1 MGQTHQAGPQL
12 NRRVL
17 PVNPAF
23 GEHHHLLS
31 VGQQVDGQTQGG
43 HRRPSLVHREAAEP
57 LQKPALQPPHFGG
70 GHHEAAVAAT
80 DPTAS
85 GHRQHQGIPAGA
97 VRRCQQHRALMG
109 EMLWVQHQT
118 LTELKAQRQIL
129 GGEHRQ
135 GGPEAVD
142 ADTQAVFSGRQ
153 GRLQRADRIRCLR
166 T

>member
-1 MGQTHQAGPQL
+1 MD
-12 NRRVL
+12 
-17 PVNPAF
+17 PAF
-23 GEHHHLLS
+23 GEHHQLLTIR
-31 VGQQVDGQTQGG
+31 QQINGEPQSG
-43 HRRPSLVHREAAEP
+43 HRWTSLVHWKAAQP
-57 LQKPALQPPHFGG
+57 LQKPALQPLHFGG
-70 GHHEAAVAAT
+70 GHHESAVAAA
-80 DPTAS
+80 DPPAG
-85 GHRQHQGIPAGA
+85 GHWQHQGIPAGA